1 MIVLMMLRKR
11 YIQGMFSK
19 EIKMKKLFLVMI
31 MAVMSVFA
39 ANPCNAQFKQIS
51 IEDYSIESIVPESF
65 SSVRG
70 AVMLEVDN
78 AGEGFTVSDIEGVVY
93 KEDKPFVTGRA
104 DAFHVSKGEQKEIIS
119 GRASLCSGAS
129 LWSVLG
135 LLFFD
140 PEDYKVDISVKITTD
155 SGVVKVL
162 SKKGMPVTEL
172 LKIK

>member
-1 MIVLMMLRKR
+1 MRVLMMLRKR
-11 YIQGMFSK
+11 CIQEMFSK
-19 EIKMKKLFLVMI
+19 EIDMKKMYLIII
-31 MAVMSVFA
+31 MALMSVLA
-39 ANPCNAQFKQIS
+39 SDPCYAQFKQIS
-51 IEDYSIESIVPESF
+51 IDDYSIESIVPESF

-70 AVMLEVDN
+70 SVMLEVDN
-78 AGEGFTVSDIEGVVY
+78 AGEGFAVSDIVGVVY
-93 KEDKPFVTGRA
+93 KEDKPLVTGRA
-104 DAFHVSKGEQKEIIS
+104 DAFYVAKGEQKEVIS

-155 SGVVKVL
+155 SGVVRVL